1 MEIIRKLR
9 IAMLSIFLKLNIKQ
23 RESIASSFEKI
34 ATGIVVSII
43 FKLVTDEKGGDGLL
57 IFLWTI
63 YAIMFKSIEIAI
75 LAIKDEEE

>member
-1 MEIIRKLR
+1 MEIIKKVR
-9 IAMLSIFLKLNIKQ
+9 IAILNALLKLNTKQ
-23 RESIASSFEKI
+23 RESIASSFDKI
-34 ATGIVVSII
+34 AVGIVVSII